1 MAFPSEEVENLLNAL
16 VNEPWSLIS
25 NDTTLQN
32 IYLEYRQDFI
42 FHFQKFIENNLLN
55 INSIHK
61 IYNNLYL
68 IEDYSDDF
76 LKNLIEEI
84 VVKEFING
92 DKNILIQLSIK
103 NRELNSNFYFFGFIK
118 KLIQELLY
126 DTKFLFDS
134 ILEISAAAEVDK
146 LHIIFNA
153 FKILKKDQFYKIN
166 TIYNYLDNKDKCEL
180 LSIAVEHDY
189 DITNNLSYYLTQDT
203 DFYNY
208 ALENLTDN
216 CLLLDNLIKRPTYD
230 INSLTHIK
238 KLICIK
244 SEQIPET
251 IDLILE
257 KCVAKRYPTFLL
269 DLSPYIN
276 KRKIYKS
283 LLKIDD
289 QHFINK
295 FIKLYKNEDDVKSLL
310 LFS

>member
-42 FHFQKFIENNLLN
+42 LHFQKFIENNLLN

-126 DTKFLFDS
+126 DTKFLFNS

-166 TIYNYLDNKDKCEL
+166 T
-180 LSIAVEHDY
+180 S
-189 DITNNLSYYLTQDT
+189 
-203 DFYNY
+203 
-208 ALENLTDN
+208 
-216 CLLLDNLIKRPTYD
+216 
-230 INSLTHIK
+230 
-238 KLICIK
+238 
-244 SEQIPET
+244 
-251 IDLILE
+251 
-257 KCVAKRYPTFLL
+257 
-269 DLSPYIN
+269 
-276 KRKIYKS
+276 
-283 LLKIDD
+283 
-289 QHFINK
+289 
-295 FIKLYKNEDDVKSLL
+295 
-310 LFS
+310 